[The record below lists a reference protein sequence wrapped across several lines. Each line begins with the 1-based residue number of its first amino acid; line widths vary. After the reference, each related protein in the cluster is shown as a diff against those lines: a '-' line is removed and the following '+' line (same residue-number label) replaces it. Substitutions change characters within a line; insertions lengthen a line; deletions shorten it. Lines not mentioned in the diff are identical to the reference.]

1 MRFSYVIVW
10 LPYLLI
16 GFFNIGVP
24 VVRTYG
30 GDSPL
35 LPYPPH
41 TNVDV
46 PPPSNGPSRQIMNYE
61 MVM

>member
-35 LPYPPH
+35 LPYPPPTPH
-41 TNVDV
+41 ECRRTPVLKWTQ
-46 PPPSNGPSRQIMNYE
+46 PTNYE
-61 MVM
+61 L